1 MRISPKLLIDA
12 LGCTPERAEHWAPY
26 INEACAEY
34 DINTPARVA
43 EFLAQIGHESGSL
56 RYTQEVWGPTEAQR
70 KYEGRRDLG
79 NIYPGDGEKYKG
91 HGLIQTTGRYNHAA
105 VRDRLRQ
112 RWPGAPDFEAMPEL
126 LTNPTWAARSAA
138 DYWDM
143 RNLNQLADQGDTR
156 GISGKINTG
165 SSSTPDHKINGLPD
179 RLARATRAQRVLAA
193 ASQEAAVAQA
203 PTPAPTA
210 PIAPKKETEVA
221 PFILAALPALLN
233 AVPALGKMFTDGQ
246 GMTDA
251 KKEAIAAVAIDAAK
265 QALGASNAQE
275 VAEVLESRPEAAK
288 TVQAAVQER
297 WFEITEIGGGG
308 ISAAR
313 LADKEFIASGARF
326 WQSPSFVALCLMLPL
341 VYLIMGAVIGLYGK
355 LELSAEVTASIITGI
370 VTLIIGAGT
379 GYYFGSTT
387 SRNKPEGIPR

>member
-1 MRISPKLLIDA
+1 MRITPKLLIDA

-56 RYTQEVWGPTEAQR
+56 RYTQEVWGPTDAQR

-105 VRDRLRQ
+105 VRDRLRK
-112 RWPGAPDFEAMPEL
+112 RWPGAPDFEAMPEQ

-143 RNLNQLADQGDTR
+143 RNLNQLADLGDTKA
-156 GISGKINTG
+156 ISRKVNGG
-165 SSSTPDHKINGLPD
+165 DNGLPD

-193 ASQEAAVAQA
+193 ASQEATVAQA

-221 PFILAALPALLN
+221 PFILAALPALLE
-233 AVPALGKMFTDGQ
+233 AVPALGKMFTDGK

-251 KKEAIAAVAIDAAK
+251 KKEAIANVAVDAAK
-265 QALGASNAQE
+265 AALGVPNAQA
-275 VAEVLESRPEAAK
+275 VAEAVQSSPEAAK
-288 TVQAAVQER
+288 AVQEAVQEC
-297 WFEITEIGGGG
+297 WYEITEIGGGG
-308 ISAAR
+308 IAAAR
-313 LADKEFIASGARF
+313 QADKEFIASGARF

-341 VYLIMGAVIGLYGK
+341 VYMIMGSVIGLYGN
-355 LELSAEVTASIITGI
+355 LQLSAEVTASIITGI

-387 SRNKPEGIPR
+387 SRNKPEGVPR